1 VPKLPTVRAISVL
14 EHLGFVQVRQRG
26 SHVILKKQLVEEGE
40 EQKMIKVGCVNFMQ
54 VDAIELQV
62 DAIKLQAD
70 AIELQADAIEL
81 SADAIEL
88 QADAIELSADAIE
101 LSADAIEL

>member
-1 VPKLPTVRAISVL
+1 M
-14 EHLGFVQVRQRG
+14 EHLGFVQVRQSG

-40 EQKMIKVGCVNFMQ
+40 EQKVIEVGCVNLMQIDAIELQ

-62 DAIKLQAD
+62 DAIELQVDAIELQAD
-70 AIELQADAIEL
+70 AIELQVDAIEL

-88 QADAIELSADAIE
+88 QEIAFR
-101 LSADAIEL
+101 